1 MLMIPLKHY
10 IKHET
15 KRSALYRFL
24 IVLIIFLT
32 YLGLMCIKYGLEKGA
47 LVSLLTW
54 SFFVFCTPIADAG
67 FLLDFPVRVLTG
79 IRMLHSEII
88 VWIIAAGLNI
98 YALMF
103 APFLYESSV
112 LLKLFK
118 YILLHPV
125 PFWLII
131 IVCAIGTFMSVYFGD
146 ELIDVVNHKQREKYQ
161 RLKHKHRMLIFIS
174 IVILAVILY
183 SFLLNEL
190 GISINIY

>member
-1 MLMIPLKHY
+1 MVELKHY

-24 IVLIIFLT
+24 IVLVIFVI
-32 YLGLMCIKYGLEKGA
+32 YLAFMCIKYGLEKGT

-67 FLLDFPVRVLTG
+67 FLLDFPIRVLTG
-79 IRMLHSEII
+79 IRMFYSEIM
-88 VWIIAAGLNI
+88 VWIIAACLNI
-98 YALMF
+98 YALIF
-103 APFLYESSV
+103 APTLYESTV

-118 YILLHPV
+118 YILLHPI

-131 IVCAIGTFMSVYFGD
+131 IVCAIGTYMSVYFGD
-146 ELIDVVNHKQREKYQ
+146 ELIDVVSHREREKFHKH
-161 RLKHKHRMLIFIS
+161 KHKHRLFIFVF

-190 GISINIY
+190 GIYINIY